1 MLTYVINTSENKTF
15 DSSTLFELTGYN
27 KIRWLHS
34 SIDEITS
41 CAESICEKQN
51 VLGAEDF
58 RVAVIV
64 DFYNFDKIRM
74 PYGRRGFIE
83 DEGVDLSVYM
93 PYIEAY
99 LLDNLVVY
107 LEKKELY
114 ASDFE
119 IYYVLN
125 EKSERFELFDNA
137 RGQLEQILKGDEPA
151 AVYTTEEMRARRAA
165 EKAVKRIVH
174 SSKKENSYPNLEEI
188 KCRPTDKWERF
199 NMTWQNSNVVVSMP
213 IADRWSIR
221 DFEPNE
227 HLIFSDGA
235 EIGRVVIEEYDNVAK
250 KVMSKSFE
258 IGDVTLNYDLRIIE
272 QGAEFIYRYAFAF
285 SFTDKDRENRVIIEI
300 NYDEIDKD
308 ALEYILKEIIVST
321 KDDRNFD
328 GKFMQVNDVFYKSFT
343 LHCTPDV
350 SLKFLLTDY
359 PYGAV
364 EMTFA
369 QFWKAFRD
377 RQAIKTDMRR
387 HYYVV
392 PYGGG
397 SSRAAL
403 DTLSLSLYLIRMYER
418 EELTNTEGDMEVFRL
433 DSEVLKEVLESAWS
447 KVNTAKGIAKSSSLK
462 YYALSQFDSDTDE
475 TVKEESVE
483 ELLFK
488 ERYQVIKNMND
499 DRDEKGLSAEAYY
512 EKINEIADRRL
523 DALTEKN
530 RHDFDKVMTEYLLKR
545 DATKEANSQEEFA
558 ELKNSNLLK
567 TTDKCP
573 TKEEYNYLVGVKKR
587 KISALFEKALSSEYI
602 DVSYEE
608 ESKKADEAYKE
619 YTKAKACL
627 NRNIVGDVIFMIL
640 TLAMFIVPYILM
652 QLTGFDSKVISSTAL
667 AFNMTG
673 IFAGLFV
680 LAFLIQM
687 IPLVGKMNVCK
698 RILKNCY
705 IDCRAKES
713 YAFSA
718 IRRKYEK
725 DLISIEQARY
735 DVRQLK
741 HIFDANIAK
750 EKNVAHHREMLEKL
764 EDCLSS
770 ILNNLD
776 VEPRVSL
783 DEAVLEM
790 IDLNKPVDDRSNSI
804 YQVFSIE
811 TIEKMFPKKG
821 RD

>member
-15 DSSTLFELTGYN
+15 DSSALFELTGYN

-34 SIDEITS
+34 SIDDIAS

-64 DFYNFDKIRM
+64 DFYNFDRIRK
-74 PYGRRGFIE
+74 PYGRLGFVE
-83 DEGVDLSVYM
+83 EEGVDMSIYM

-114 ASDFE
+114 LSDFE
-119 IYYVLN
+119 VYYVLN

-137 RGQLEQILKGDEPA
+137 RGQLAQILAGDEPA
-151 AVYTTEEMRARRAA
+151 EVYTTEDIRKRRAA
-165 EKAVKRIVH
+165 AKAVKRIVPQ
-174 SSKKENSYPNLEEI
+174 SKKENLYPVLEEI
-188 KCRPTDKWERF
+188 KSRPVDKWERF
-199 NMTWQNSNVVVSMP
+199 NMIWQYSDVVVSMP
-213 IADRWSIR
+213 MADRWTIR
-221 DFEPNE
+221 DYEPNE
-227 HLIFSDGA
+227 HRIYSDGA
-235 EIGRVVIEEYDNVAK
+235 EIGRVVIEEYDDIVK
-250 KVMSKSFE
+250 KISAKSFE
-258 IGDVTLNYDLRIIE
+258 IGAVTLNHDLRIVD
-272 QGAEFIYRYAFAF
+272 QDGEFIYRYAFDFTF
-285 SFTDKDRENRVIIEI
+285 SYERDGETRQNRAIIEI
-300 NYDEIDKD
+300 NYDEMDKD
-308 ALEYILKEIIVST
+308 ALDYILKEIIVST
-321 KDDRNFD
+321 KDDRSFD
-328 GKFMQVNDVFYKSFT
+328 DKFKQVNDVFYRSFT
-343 LHCTPDV
+343 LYCTSDV

-359 PYGAV
+359 PYGAT
-364 EMTFA
+364 EMTFS
-369 QFWKAFRD
+369 QFWKAFRA
-377 RQAIKTDMRR
+377 RQAIKTGMRR

-418 EELTNTEGDMEVFRL
+418 EEITSTEGDMEVFRL

-447 KVNTAKGIAKSSSLK
+447 KVNTAKGIAKSKSLQ
-462 YYALSQFDSDTDE
+462 YYALAQFASDTDD
-475 TVKEESVE
+475 TVKEESVK
-483 ELLFK
+483 ELLLREKNQVLKNIK
-488 ERYQVIKNMND
+488 EGK
-499 DRDEKGLSAEAYY
+499 EKTLSPEAYY
-512 EKINEIADRRL
+512 ARINEISGRRL

-530 RHDFDKVMTEYLLKR
+530 RHEFDTVMTKYLLKR
-545 DATKEANSQEEFA
+545 DATKEADEADEFI
-558 ELKNSNLLK
+558 ELKGLAK
-567 TTDKCP
+567 VDKCP
-573 TKEEYNYLVGVKKR
+573 TKEEYNYLVNMKKR
-587 KISALFEKALSSEYI
+587 KISALFEKTLASEYI

-619 YTKAKACL
+619 YAKAKTCL
-627 NRNIVGDVIFMIL
+627 NRNLIGDIIFMIL

-652 QLTGFDSKVISSTAL
+652 QLTGFDSGVISSTAL
-667 AFNMTG
+667 ALNMTG
-673 IFAGLFV
+673 FFAGLFV

-687 IPLVGKMNVCK
+687 VPLVGKMNVCK
-698 RILKNCY
+698 KILKSCY
-705 IDCRAKES
+705 VNCRAKES

-725 DLISIEQARY
+725 DLIEIEQARY

-741 HIFDANIAK
+741 YRFDANIAK
-750 EKNVAHHREMLEKL
+750 SENLARHREMLEKL

-776 VEPRVSL
+776 VEPRVTTV
-783 DEAVLEM
+783 ENVEEM
-790 IDLNKPVDDRSNSI
+790 IDVNKPVEDRSNSI